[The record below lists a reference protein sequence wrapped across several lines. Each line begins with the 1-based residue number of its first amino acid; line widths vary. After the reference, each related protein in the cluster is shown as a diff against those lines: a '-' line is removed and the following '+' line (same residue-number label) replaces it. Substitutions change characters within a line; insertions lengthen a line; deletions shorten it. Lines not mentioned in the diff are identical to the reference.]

1 MLFSK
6 YAEEK
11 FDILN
16 KYKVFY
22 THEEIEDVV
31 DNPNKTGKKNNFI
44 SAEKNNIKVLY
55 KIEDGKKKV
64 VTFYPIKK

>member
-1 MLFSK
+1 MIFTK
-6 YAEEK
+6 YAEKK

-22 THEEIEDVV
+22 THEEIKDVIN
-31 DNPNKTGKKNNFI
+31 NPEKTAKKNKFI

-55 KIEDGKKKV
+55 KTRDGKKEII
-64 VTFYPIKK
+64 TFYPIK